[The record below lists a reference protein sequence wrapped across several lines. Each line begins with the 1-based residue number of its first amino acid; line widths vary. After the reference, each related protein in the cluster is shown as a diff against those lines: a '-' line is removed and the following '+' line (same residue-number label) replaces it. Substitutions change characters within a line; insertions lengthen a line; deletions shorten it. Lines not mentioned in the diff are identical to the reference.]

1 MANRWKIDPRVLILL
16 TLALGLVMLVACGT
30 SATEAPEPAATT
42 PAAAPEAT
50 ATPAPQPT
58 AAPSGAQQAQ
68 PTQPSQPSATAT
80 AVPAT
85 QPTPTAVSAVS
96 GSAQPTGT
104 LNVGYKELGL
114 FGTNPKLT
122 PGQVML
128 FVGSTVGE
136 QLLYRDVDGNY
147 LPKLVKEW
155 SVSDDSL
162 EWTIRLQEGVQFH
175 HGYGEMTA
183 NDVIWTM
190 QEYGAEGS
198 ISPRASHLNR
208 LWSNPEGWV
217 QAVDDYTIELHTGEL
232 HFDML
237 LWMSVPYAGNIV
249 SKKQVDEL
257 GEEAASAEGAGT
269 GPWEMAEVQ
278 SGRFWRM
285 NAVEDHWR
293 KAPNFAE
300 LIFHEI
306 PEESTRLANFQ
317 TGNLDTFNIVGL
329 DSLPAVQRVPDVKFM
344 RVEGGATEH
353 LGIFGAFYV
362 GLGTEDQRP
371 GYDPDLPW
379 VSSNPDPASEEWAKA
394 TKVRQAMAIS
404 IDRQGIVDQLLHGE
418 GKPLVLWGWE
428 NNIHRLPE
436 EYRQWDYDPERAK
449 ELLAEAG
456 YPGGGFEITLTP
468 SIRGVPAEVEA
479 CEAVATMWEDIGIS
493 VKVQKIPYATLSPQI
508 RTRDY
513 QGANCH
519 GTGGRSDPLS
529 LLLVLTTLHASFTVG
544 FEHPY
549 MEERIAKA
557 LNIVD
562 DEARYEVMVDVAKF
576 TYDNVVEMGLYSVNQ
591 IWPLGSRIDSWQ
603 EHFEYGDKRVLSG
616 LEYAPHRQ

>member
-1 MANRWKIDPRVLILL
+1 MAYPRLFSHTTILAFL
-16 TLALGLVMLVACGT
+16 LVGLLVVAVSCGGAAEEEAESPT
-30 SATEAPEPAATT
+30 AAATQPPAATAAPAATT
-42 PAAAPEAT
+42 APTAPAA
-50 ATPAPQPT
+50 TPVA
-58 AAPSGAQQAQ
+58 QAQ
-68 PTQPSQPSATAT
+68 PTDT
-80 AVPAT
+80 PAAAMMGDE
-85 QPTPTAVSAVS
+85 PE
-96 GSAQPTGT
+96 GI

-114 FGTNPKLT
+114 FGTSPKLT

-136 QLLYRDVDGNY
+136 QLLYRDVEGNY

-162 EWTIRLQEGVQFH
+162 VWTMKLQEGVQFH

-183 NDVIWTM
+183 DDIIWTM
-190 QEYGAEGS
+190 QDYGAEGS
-198 ISPRASHLNR
+198 ISPRASHLRR
-208 LWSNPEGWV
+208 LWSNEEGWV
-217 QAVDDYTIELHTGEL
+217 QAVDDYTIELHTGDL

-257 GEEAASAEGAGT
+257 GDEAASANGAGT
-269 GPWEMAEVQ
+269 GPWEMAEVRPQ
-278 SGRFWRM
+278 EFWKMR
-285 NAVEDHWR
+285 AVQDHWR
-293 KAPNFAE
+293 KTPNFAE
-300 LIFHEI
+300 LILHEI

-317 TGNLDTFNIVGL
+317 TGNLDVFNVVGL
-329 DSLPAVQRVPDVKFM
+329 DSLPSVQAMPDVKFM

-371 GYDPDLPW
+371 GYDPALPW
-379 VSSNPDPASEEWAKA
+379 VSSDPDPASEEWAKA

-404 IDRQGIVDQLLHGE
+404 IDRQLIVDELLHGE

-428 NNIHRLPE
+428 SQIDRLPP
-436 EYRQWDYDPERAK
+436 EYRQWEYDPDKAAR
-449 ELLAEAG
+449 LLEEAG

-479 CEAVATMWEDIGIS
+479 CEAVATMWEAIGIS
-493 VKVQKIPYATLSPQI
+493 VKVQKIPYASLSPQI

-557 LNIVD
+557 LHVVD
-562 DEARYEVMVDVAKF
+562 TDERYEIMVDVAKF

-591 IWPLGSRIDSWQ
+591 IWPLGPRLDTWQ
-603 EHFEYGDKRVLSG
+603 EHFEYGDKRVLTG

>member
-1 MANRWKIDPRVLILL
+1 MSQLRIRPGAVFLIALIASLFIMA
-16 TLALGLVMLVACGT
+16 ACGASET
-30 SATEAPEPAATT
+30 DTEEASQDTLVPAAT
-42 PAAAPEAT
+42 AV
-50 ATPAPQPT
+50 PQPT
-58 AAPSGAQQAQ
+58 AALAATTAPSAGQAAQPAPTATQAPRAQ
-68 PTQPSQPSATAT
+68 PTATTAAPSEAAPE
-80 AVPAT
+80 
-85 QPTPTAVSAVS
+85 
-96 GSAQPTGT
+96 GT

-114 FGTNPKLT
+114 FGTNPKTT

-128 FVGSTVGE
+128 FIGSSVGE
-136 QLLYRDVDGNY
+136 SLLATTEDGNF
-147 LPKLVKEW
+147 LPKLVTGW

-162 EWTIRLQEGVQFH
+162 VWTFKLREGVQLH
-175 HGYGEMTA
+175 KGYGEMTSD
-183 NDVIWTM
+183 DVIWSV
-190 QEYGAEGS
+190 QEFGAEGS
-198 ISPRASHLNR
+198 ISPRASHLKR
-208 LWSNPEGWV
+208 LWDNPSGY
-217 QAVDDYTIELHTGEL
+217 AKAIDDYTIEVDSGEVQY
-232 HFDML
+232 DML
-237 LWMSVPYAGNIV
+237 AMMGIPFAGTIV

-257 GEEAASAEGAGT
+257 GEEAASADGAMT
-269 GPWEMAEVQ
+269 GPWEIGEVE
-278 SGRFWRM
+278 SGRFWKM
-285 NAVEDHWR
+285 NAVQDHWR
-293 KAPNFAE
+293 KTPNFAE
-300 LIFHEI
+300 MIFHEI

-317 TGNLDTFNIVGL
+317 VGVLDVFNIVGL

-344 RVEGGATEH
+344 RVESGATEH

-379 VSSNPDPASEEWAKA
+379 VSGSPDPASEEWANA

-404 IDRQGIVDQLLHGE
+404 IDRQGIVDTLLHGE

-436 EYRQWDYDPERAK
+436 EYRQWEYDPEKAK
-449 ELLAEAG
+449 QLLAEAG

-479 CEAVATMWEDIGIS
+479 CEAVATMWEDIGIK
-493 VKVQKIPYATLSPQI
+493 VKVQKIPYASLSPQI

-519 GTGGRSDPLS
+519 GTGGRTDPLS

-549 MEERIAKA
+549 MEERISEA
-557 LNIVD
+557 LHIVD
-562 DEARYEVMVDVAKF
+562 DDERYAVMVDVARF

-591 IWPLGSRIDSWQ
+591 IWPLGPRVDPWD
-603 EHFEYGDKRVLSG
+603 EHFEYGDKRVLTG
-616 LEYAPHRQ
+616 TEYAPHRQ

>member
-1 MANRWKIDPRVLILL
+1 MTLRWKIGPKSLVMLM
-16 TLALGLVMLVACGT
+16 LALGLALLAACGT
-30 SATEAPEPAATT
+30 SATEEAPEPAATT
-42 PAAAPEAT
+42 PAAT
-50 ATPAPQPT
+50 ATPLPQQPT
-58 AAPSGAQQAQ
+58 APPSGEQQAQ

-80 AVPAT
+80 AVP
-85 QPTPTAVSAVS
+85 Q
-96 GSAQPTGT
+96 AQPTATPAAPAGAAPEGA

-128 FVGSTVGE
+128 FIGSSVGE
-136 QLLYRDVDGNY
+136 SLLSTTEDGNF
-147 LPKLVKEW
+147 LPKLVREW
-155 SVSDDSL
+155 SVSEDSL
-162 EWTIRLQEGVQFH
+162 VWTFKLQEGVQFH
-175 HGYGEMTA
+175 KGYGEMTA
-183 NDVIWTM
+183 ADVIWSM
-190 QEYGAEGS
+190 QEFGAEGS
-198 ISPRASHLNR
+198 ISPRASHLKR
-208 LWSNPEGWV
+208 LWDNPEGG
-217 QAVDDYTIELHTGEL
+217 ATAIDDYTIEVNSGEVQY
-232 HFDML
+232 DML
-237 LWMSVPYAGNIV
+237 PLMGLPFAGTIV
-249 SKKQVDEL
+249 SKKQVEEL
-257 GEEAASAEGAGT
+257 GEEAASADGALT
-269 GPWEMAEVQ
+269 GPWEIAEVQ

-293 KAPNFAE
+293 KTPNFAE
-300 LIFHEI
+300 LVFHEI

-317 TGNLDTFNIVGL
+317 VGVLDTFNIVGL

-362 GLGTEDQRP
+362 GIGTEDQRP

-379 VSSNPDPASEEWAKA
+379 VSSNPDPSSEEWAKA

-436 EYRQWDYDPERAK
+436 EYRQWEYNPEKARQ
-449 ELLAEAG
+449 LLAEAG

-479 CEAVATMWEDIGIS
+479 CEAVATMWEDIGIK

-519 GTGGRSDPLS
+519 GTGGRTDPLS

-557 LNIVD
+557 LHIVD
-562 DEARYEVMVDVAKF
+562 DEERYKVMVDVAQF

-591 IWPLGSRIDSWQ
+591 IWPLGPRVDPWQ
-603 EHFEYGDKRVLSG
+603 EHFEYGDKRVLTG

>member
-1 MANRWKIDPRVLILL
+1 MAYQRLLNPKTIMVFVLAGLFAIAVSCGGAAEP
-16 TLALGLVMLVACGT
+16 TAESGALAPTAA
-30 SATEAPEPAATT
+30 ATVPPATTAPASPAAT
-42 PAAAPEAT
+42 PVA
-50 ATPAPQPT
+50 
-58 AAPSGAQQAQ
+58 QAQ
-68 PTQPSQPSATAT
+68 PTNT
-80 AVPAT
+80 PA
-85 QPTPTAVSAVS
+85 AS
-96 GSAQPTGT
+96 GMMAGEPEGT

-114 FGTNPKLT
+114 FGTSPKLT

-136 QLLYRDVDGNY
+136 QLLYRDADGNY

-155 SVSDDSL
+155 SVSDDNL
-162 EWTIRLQEGVQFH
+162 VWTMKLQEGVQFH

-183 NDVIWTM
+183 DDVIWTM
-190 QEYGAEGS
+190 QDYGAEGS
-198 ISPRASHLNR
+198 ISPRASHLRR
-208 LWSNPEGWV
+208 LWNNPEGWV
-217 QAVDDYTIELHTGEL
+217 QAVDDYTIELHTGET

-257 GEEAASAEGAGT
+257 GEEAASSQGAGT
-269 GPWEMAEVQ
+269 GPWEIVEVRPQ
-278 SGRFWRM
+278 EFWKMR
-285 NAVEDHWR
+285 AVEEHWR
-293 KAPNFAE
+293 KTPNFAE
-300 LIFHEI
+300 LILHEI
-306 PEESTRLANFQ
+306 TEESTRLANFQ
-317 TGNLDTFNIVGL
+317 TGNLDVFNVVGL
-329 DSLPAVQRVPDVKFM
+329 DSLPTVQAMPDVKFM
-344 RVEGGATEH
+344 RVEDGATEH

-362 GLGTEDQRP
+362 GIDTEDQRP
-371 GYDPDLPW
+371 GYDPSLPW
-379 VSSNPDPASEEWAKA
+379 VSGNPDPTSEEWANA

-404 IDRQGIVDQLLHGE
+404 IDRQLIVDELLHGE
-418 GKPLVLWGWE
+418 GKPLALWGWE
-428 NNIHRLPE
+428 SQLDRLPP
-436 EYRQWDYDPERAK
+436 EYRQWEYDPEKAAS
-449 ELLAEAG
+449 LLEEAG

-479 CEAVATMWEDIGIS
+479 CEAVATMWEAIGIE
-493 VKVQKIPYATLSPQI
+493 VKVQKIPYASLAPKI

-529 LLLVLTTLHASFTVG
+529 LLLALTTLHASFSVG

-557 LNIVD
+557 LHIVD
-562 DEARYEVMVDVAKF
+562 TDERYEIMVDVAKF

-591 IWPLGSRIDSWQ
+591 IWPLGPRIDPWQ

-616 LEYAPHRQ
+616 LEFAPHRQ

>member
-1 MANRWKIDPRVLILL
+1 MAYPRLFSPTTILAFL
-16 TLALGLVMLVACGT
+16 LVGLLVVAVSCGGAAEEEAESPT
-30 SATEAPEPAATT
+30 AAATQPPAATAAPAATT
-42 PAAAPEAT
+42 APTAPAA
-50 ATPAPQPT
+50 TPVA
-58 AAPSGAQQAQ
+58 QAQ
-68 PTQPSQPSATAT
+68 PTDTPALAMTGDQPE
-80 AVPAT
+80 
-85 QPTPTAVSAVS
+85 
-96 GSAQPTGT
+96 GT

-114 FGTNPKLT
+114 FGTSPKLT

-136 QLLYRDVDGNY
+136 QLLYRDVEGNY

-162 EWTIRLQEGVQFH
+162 VWTMKLQEGVQFH

-183 NDVIWTM
+183 DDIIWTM
-190 QEYGAEGS
+190 QDYGAEGS
-198 ISPRASHLNR
+198 ISPRASHLRR
-208 LWSNPEGWV
+208 LWSNEEGWV
-217 QAVDDYTIELHTGEL
+217 QAVDDYTIELHTGDL

-257 GEEAASAEGAGT
+257 GDEAASANGAGT
-269 GPWEMAEVQ
+269 GPWEMAEVRPQ
-278 SGRFWRM
+278 EFWKMR
-285 NAVEDHWR
+285 AVQDHWR
-293 KAPNFAE
+293 KTPNFAE
-300 LIFHEI
+300 LILHEI

-317 TGNLDTFNIVGL
+317 TGNLDVFNVVGL
-329 DSLPAVQRVPDVKFM
+329 DSLPSVQAMPDVKFM

-371 GYDPDLPW
+371 GYDPALPW
-379 VSSNPDPASEEWAKA
+379 VSSDPDPASEEWAKA

-404 IDRQGIVDQLLHGE
+404 IDRQLIVDELLHGE

-428 NNIHRLPE
+428 SQIDRLPP
-436 EYRQWDYDPERAK
+436 EYRQWEYDPDKAAR
-449 ELLAEAG
+449 LLEEAG

-479 CEAVATMWEDIGIS
+479 CEAVATMWEAIGIS
-493 VKVQKIPYATLSPQI
+493 VKVQKIPYASLSPQI

-557 LNIVD
+557 LHVVD
-562 DEARYEVMVDVAKF
+562 TEERYKIMVDVAKF

-591 IWPLGSRIDSWQ
+591 IWPLGPRLDTWQ
-603 EHFEYGDKRVLSG
+603 EHFEYGDKRVLTG

>member
-1 MANRWKIDPRVLILL
+1 MTCLGITRPGTALL
-16 TLALGLVMLVACGT
+16 LALIVSLALLVACG
-30 SATEAPEPAATT
+30 SS
-42 PAAAPEAT
+42 AT
-50 ATPAPQPT
+50 ATPEPEAAATTAPGAPSPTATSAPQQQRPT
-58 AAPSGAQQAQ
+58 ATQSAPAAQPAATATPLPQAQ
-68 PTQPSQPSATAT
+68 PTATPSA
-80 AVPAT
+80 PA
-85 QPTPTAVSAVS
+85 SAMAKPS
-96 GSAQPTGT
+96 GT

-128 FVGSTVGE
+128 FIGSSVAE
-136 QLLYRDVDGNY
+136 SLLSTTEDGNF

-155 SVSDDSL
+155 SVSEDSL
-162 EWTIRLQEGVQFH
+162 IWTFKLEEGVQFH
-175 HGYGEMTA
+175 KGYGEMTA
-183 NDVIWTM
+183 ADVIWSM

-198 ISPRASHLNR
+198 ISPRASHLKR
-208 LWSNPEGWV
+208 LWDNPSGG
-217 QAVDDYTIELHTGEL
+217 ATAIDDYTIEVNSGEVQY
-232 HFDML
+232 DML
-237 LWMSVPYAGNIV
+237 PLMGLPFAGTIV

-257 GEEAASAEGAGT
+257 GEEQASVDGAAT
-269 GPWEMAEVQ
+269 GPWEIADVQ
-278 SGRFWRM
+278 SGRFWQM

-293 KAPNFAE
+293 KTPYFSE

-317 TGNLDTFNIVGL
+317 VGKLDTFNIVGL

-379 VSSNPDPASEEWAKA
+379 VSGNPDPSSEEWAKA

-428 NNIHRLPE
+428 NNLHRLPE
-436 EYRQWDYDPERAK
+436 DIRQWEYNPEKARQ
-449 ELLAEAG
+449 LLDEAG

-479 CEAVATMWEDIGIS
+479 CEAVATMWEEIGIK
-493 VKVQKIPYATLSPQI
+493 VKVQKIPYASLSPQI

-519 GTGGRSDPLS
+519 GTGGRTDPLS

-549 MEERIAKA
+549 MEERIEKA
-557 LNIVD
+557 LHIVD
-562 DEARYEVMVDVAKF
+562 DEERYKVMADVARF
-576 TYDNVVEMGLYSVNQ
+576 TYENVVEMGLYSVNQ
-591 IWPLGSRIDSWQ
+591 IWPLGSRVDSWQ
-603 EHFEYGDKRVLSG
+603 DHFEYGDKRVLTG

>member
-1 MANRWKIDPRVLILL
+1 MTLRWKIGPKSLVMLM
-16 TLALGLVMLVACGT
+16 LALGLALLAACGT
-30 SATEAPEPAATT
+30 SATEEAPEPAATT
-42 PAAAPEAT
+42 PAAT
-50 ATPAPQPT
+50 ATPLPQQPT
-58 AAPSGAQQAQ
+58 APPSGAQQAQ

-80 AVPAT
+80 AVP
-85 QPTPTAVSAVS
+85 Q
-96 GSAQPTGT
+96 AQPTATPAVPAGAAPEGA

-128 FVGSTVGE
+128 FIGSSVGE
-136 QLLYRDVDGNY
+136 SLLSTTEDGNF
-147 LPKLVKEW
+147 LPKLVREW
-155 SVSDDSL
+155 SVSEDSL
-162 EWTIRLQEGVQFH
+162 VWTFKLQEGVQFH
-175 HGYGEMTA
+175 KGYGEMTA
-183 NDVIWTM
+183 ADVIWSM
-190 QEYGAEGS
+190 QEFGAEGS
-198 ISPRASHLNR
+198 ISPRASHLKR
-208 LWSNPEGWV
+208 LWDNPEGG
-217 QAVDDYTIELHTGEL
+217 ATAIDDYTIEVNSGEVQY
-232 HFDML
+232 DML
-237 LWMSVPYAGNIV
+237 PLMGLPFAGTIV

-257 GEEAASAEGAGT
+257 GEEAASADGALT
-269 GPWEMAEVQ
+269 GPWEIAEVQ

-293 KAPNFAE
+293 KTPNFAE
-300 LIFHEI
+300 LVFHEI

-317 TGNLDTFNIVGL
+317 VGVLDTFNIVGL

-362 GLGTEDQRP
+362 GIGTEDQRP

-379 VSSNPDPASEEWAKA
+379 VSSNPDPSSEEWAKA

-436 EYRQWDYDPERAK
+436 EYRQWEYNPEKARQ
-449 ELLAEAG
+449 LLAEAG

-479 CEAVATMWEDIGIS
+479 CEAVATMWEDIGIK

-519 GTGGRSDPLS
+519 GTGGRTDPLS

-557 LNIVD
+557 LHIVD
-562 DEARYEVMVDVAKF
+562 DEERYKVMVDVAQF

-591 IWPLGSRIDSWQ
+591 IWPLGPRVDPWQ
-603 EHFEYGDKRVLSG
+603 EHFEYGDKRVLTG
-616 LEYAPHRQ
+616 LEHAPHRQ

>member
-1 MANRWKIDPRVLILL
+1 MAYPRLFSPTTILAFL
-16 TLALGLVMLVACGT
+16 LVGLLVVAVSCGGAAEEEAESPT
-30 SATEAPEPAATT
+30 AAATQPPAATAAPAATT
-42 PAAAPEAT
+42 APTAPAA
-50 ATPAPQPT
+50 TPVA
-58 AAPSGAQQAQ
+58 QAQ
-68 PTQPSQPSATAT
+68 PTDTPAPAMTGDQPE
-80 AVPAT
+80 
-85 QPTPTAVSAVS
+85 
-96 GSAQPTGT
+96 GT
-104 LNVGYKELGL
+104 LSVGYKELGL
-114 FGTNPKLT
+114 FGTSPKLT

-136 QLLYRDVDGNY
+136 QLLYRDVEGNY

-162 EWTIRLQEGVQFH
+162 VWTMKLQEGVQFH

-183 NDVIWTM
+183 DDIIWTM
-190 QEYGAEGS
+190 QDYGAEGS
-198 ISPRASHLNR
+198 ISPRASHLRR
-208 LWSNPEGWV
+208 LWSNEEGWV
-217 QAVDDYTIELHTGEL
+217 QAVDDYTIELHTGDL

-257 GEEAASAEGAGT
+257 GDEGASANGAGT
-269 GPWEMAEVQ
+269 GPWEMAEVRPQ
-278 SGRFWRM
+278 EFWKMR
-285 NAVEDHWR
+285 AVQDHWR
-293 KAPNFAE
+293 KTPNFAE
-300 LIFHEI
+300 LILHEI

-317 TGNLDTFNIVGL
+317 TGNLDVFNVVGL
-329 DSLPAVQRVPDVKFM
+329 DSLPSVQAMPDVKFM

-371 GYDPDLPW
+371 GYDPALPW
-379 VSSNPDPASEEWAKA
+379 VSSDPDPASEEWAKA

-404 IDRQGIVDQLLHGE
+404 IDRQLIVDELLHGE

-428 NNIHRLPE
+428 SQIDRLPP
-436 EYRQWDYDPERAK
+436 EYRQWEYDPDKAAR
-449 ELLAEAG
+449 LLEEAG

-479 CEAVATMWEDIGIS
+479 CEAVATMWEAIGIS
-493 VKVQKIPYATLSPQI
+493 VKVQKIPYASLSPQI

-557 LNIVD
+557 LHVVD
-562 DEARYEVMVDVAKF
+562 TEERYKIMVDVAKF

-591 IWPLGSRIDSWQ
+591 IWPLGPRLDTWQ
-603 EHFEYGDKRVLSG
+603 EHFEYGDKRVLTG

>member
-1 MANRWKIDPRVLILL
+1 MVGLWNAKPGSALVLLIAFSL
-16 TLALGLVMLVACGT
+16 TLVVACGT
-30 SATEAPEPAATT
+30 SATAT
-42 PAAAPEAT
+42 PEAT
-50 ATPAPQPT
+50 ELASAATAAPTSPPAPAGQPT
-58 AAPSGAQQAQ
+58 ATQAAPAA
-68 PTQPSQPSATAT
+68 QPSATAT
-80 AVPAT
+80 AVP
-85 QPTPTAVSAVS
+85 Q
-96 GSAQPTGT
+96 AQPTATPIAPAGAAPEGT

-128 FVGSTVGE
+128 FIGSSVGE
-136 QLLYRDVDGNY
+136 SLLSTTEDGNF
-147 LPKLVKEW
+147 LPKLVTEW
-155 SVSDDSL
+155 SVSPDGL
-162 EWTIRLQEGVQFH
+162 VWTFKLQEGVQIH
-175 HGYGEMTA
+175 KNYGEMTA
-183 NDVIWTM
+183 DDVIWSM
-190 QEYGAEGS
+190 QEYGGEGS
-198 ISPRASHLNR
+198 ISPRASHLKR
-208 LWSNPEGWV
+208 LWDNPKGG
-217 QAVDDYTIELHTGEL
+217 ATAIDDYTIEVNSGEVQY
-232 HFDML
+232 DML
-237 LWMSVPYAGNIV
+237 PMMGLPFAGVIV

-257 GEEAASAEGAGT
+257 GEEQASADGAAT
-269 GPWEMAEVQ
+269 GPWEIAEVQ
-278 SGRFWRM
+278 SGVSWRM
-285 NAVEDHWR
+285 NAVENHWR
-293 KAPNFAE
+293 KTPNFAE

-371 GYDPDLPW
+371 GYDPELPW
-379 VSSNPDPASEEWAKA
+379 VSSNPDPNSEEWAKA

-404 IDRQGIVDQLLHGE
+404 IDRQEIVDELLHGE

-428 NNIHRLPE
+428 NNLHRLPE
-436 EYRQWDYDPERAK
+436 DIRQWEYNPEKARQ
-449 ELLAEAG
+449 LLAEAG

-479 CEAVATMWEDIGIS
+479 CEAIATMWEEIGIE

-519 GTGGRSDPLS
+519 GTGGRTDPLS

-549 MEERIAKA
+549 MEERITKA
-557 LNIVD
+557 LHIVD
-562 DEARYEVMVDVAKF
+562 DEERYNVMVDVARF
-576 TYDNVVEMGLYSVNQ
+576 TYENVVEMGLYSVNQ
-591 IWPLGSRIDSWQ
+591 IWPLGPRVDSWQ
-603 EHFEYGDKRVLSG
+603 EHFEYGDKRVLTG

>member
-1 MANRWKIDPRVLILL
+1 MAYPRLFSPTTILAFL
-16 TLALGLVMLVACGT
+16 LVGLLVVAVSCGGAAEPEEE
-30 SATEAPEPAATT
+30 SAPAAAPTQQPAATAAPAATT
-42 PAAAPEAT
+42 APARAEATPVPQAEPTDTPAAAMMGDEPE
-50 ATPAPQPT
+50 
-58 AAPSGAQQAQ
+58 
-68 PTQPSQPSATAT
+68 
-80 AVPAT
+80 
-85 QPTPTAVSAVS
+85 
-96 GSAQPTGT
+96 GT

-114 FGTNPKLT
+114 FGTSPKLT

-136 QLLYRDVDGNY
+136 QLLYRDVEGNY

-162 EWTIRLQEGVQFH
+162 VWTMKLQEGVQFH

-183 NDVIWTM
+183 DDIIWTM
-190 QEYGAEGS
+190 QDYGAEGS
-198 ISPRASHLNR
+198 ISPRASHLRR
-208 LWSNPEGWV
+208 LWSNEEGWV
-217 QAVDDYTIELHTGEL
+217 QAVDDYTIELHTGDL

-257 GEEAASAEGAGT
+257 GDEAASANGAGT
-269 GPWEMAEVQ
+269 GPWEMAEVRPQ
-278 SGRFWRM
+278 EFWKMR
-285 NAVEDHWR
+285 AVQDHWR
-293 KAPNFAE
+293 KTPNFAE
-300 LIFHEI
+300 LILHEI

-317 TGNLDTFNIVGL
+317 TGNLDVFNVVGL
-329 DSLPAVQRVPDVKFM
+329 DSLPSVQAMPDVKFM

-371 GYDPDLPW
+371 GYDPALPW
-379 VSSNPDPASEEWAKA
+379 VSSDPDPASEEWAKA

-404 IDRQGIVDQLLHGE
+404 IDRQLIVDELLHGE

-428 NNIHRLPE
+428 SQIDRLPP
-436 EYRQWDYDPERAK
+436 EYRQWEYDPDKAAR
-449 ELLAEAG
+449 LLEEAG

-479 CEAVATMWEDIGIS
+479 CEAVATMWEAIGIS
-493 VKVQKIPYATLSPQI
+493 VKVQKIPYASLSPQI

-557 LNIVD
+557 LHVVD
-562 DEARYEVMVDVAKF
+562 TEERYKIMVDVAKF

-591 IWPLGSRIDSWQ
+591 IWPLGPRLDTWQ
-603 EHFEYGDKRVLSG
+603 EHFEYGDKRVLTG

>member
-1 MANRWKIDPRVLILL
+1 MAYRRLLNPGIILAFVLAGLL
-16 TLALGLVMLVACGT
+16 VVAVSCGG
-30 SATEAPEPAATT
+30 AAEPEEEPAATAAPAQ
-42 PAAAPEAT
+42 PAA
-50 ATPAPQPT
+50 T
-58 AAPSGAQQAQ
+58 AAPTATTAPAQPAATPVAQAQ
-68 PTQPSQPSATAT
+68 PTDTPAPAMMGDQPE
-80 AVPAT
+80 
-85 QPTPTAVSAVS
+85 
-96 GSAQPTGT
+96 GT

-128 FVGSTVGE
+128 FIGSTVGE

-147 LPKLVKEW
+147 LPKLVEEW
-155 SVSDDSL
+155 SLSDDNL
-162 EWTIRLQEGVQFH
+162 VWTLKLQEGVQFH

-183 NDVIWTM
+183 DDVIWTM
-190 QEYGAEGS
+190 QEHGAEGS
-198 ISPRASHLNR
+198 ISPRASHLRR
-208 LWSNPEGWV
+208 LWSNEEGWV
-217 QAVDDYTIELHTGEL
+217 QAVGDYTIELHTGEL

-257 GEEAASAEGAGT
+257 GEEAASAEGAAT
-269 GPWEMAEVQ
+269 GPWELVEARPQE
-278 SGRFWRM
+278 FWKMR
-285 NAVEDHWR
+285 AVENHWR
-293 KAPNFAE
+293 KTPNFAE
-300 LIFHEI
+300 LVLHEI
-306 PEESTRLANFQ
+306 QEESTRRANFQ
-317 TGNLDTFNIVGL
+317 TGNLDVFNVVGL
-329 DSLPAVQRVPDVKFM
+329 DSLPAVQGMPDVKFM

-371 GYDPDLPW
+371 GYDPSLPW
-379 VSSNPDPASEEWAKA
+379 VSSDPDPTSEEWAKA

-404 IDRQGIVDQLLHGE
+404 IDRQLIVDELLHGE

-428 NNIHRLPE
+428 SQIHRLPP
-436 EYRQWDYDPERAK
+436 EYQQWEYDPDKAAR
-449 ELLAEAG
+449 LLEEAG

-479 CEAVATMWEDIGIS
+479 CEAVATMWEAIGIK
-493 VKVQKIPYATLSPQI
+493 VKVQKIPYASLSPQI

-557 LNIVD
+557 LHIVD
-562 DEARYEVMVDVAKF
+562 TEERYDVMVDVAKF

-591 IWPLGSRIDSWQ
+591 IWPLGPRLDTWQ
-603 EHFEYGDKRVLSG
+603 EHFEYGDKRGLTG

>member
-1 MANRWKIDPRVLILL
+1 MAYRRLLNPGIILAFVLAGLL
-16 TLALGLVMLVACGT
+16 VVAVSCGG
-30 SATEAPEPAATT
+30 AAEPEEEPAATAAPAQ
-42 PAAAPEAT
+42 PAATAAPAAT
-50 ATPAPQPT
+50 TAPAQPAATPVAQVQPTDTPAPAMMGDQPE
-58 AAPSGAQQAQ
+58 
-68 PTQPSQPSATAT
+68 
-80 AVPAT
+80 
-85 QPTPTAVSAVS
+85 
-96 GSAQPTGT
+96 GT

-114 FGTNPKLT
+114 FGTSPKLT

-136 QLLYRDVDGNY
+136 QLLYRDVEGNY

-162 EWTIRLQEGVQFH
+162 VWTMKLQEGVQFH

-183 NDVIWTM
+183 DDIIWTM
-190 QEYGAEGS
+190 QDYGAEGS
-198 ISPRASHLNR
+198 ISPRASHLRR
-208 LWSNPEGWV
+208 LWSNEEGWV
-217 QAVDDYTIELHTGEL
+217 QAVDDYTIELHTGDL

-257 GEEAASAEGAGT
+257 GDEAASANGAGT
-269 GPWEMAEVQ
+269 GPWEMAEVRPQ
-278 SGRFWRM
+278 EFWKMR
-285 NAVEDHWR
+285 AVQDHWR
-293 KAPNFAE
+293 KTPNFAE
-300 LIFHEI
+300 LILHEI

-317 TGNLDTFNIVGL
+317 TGNLDVFNVVGL
-329 DSLPAVQRVPDVKFM
+329 DSLPSVQAMPDVKFM

-371 GYDPDLPW
+371 GYDPALPW
-379 VSSNPDPASEEWAKA
+379 VSSDPDPASEEWAKA

-404 IDRQGIVDQLLHGE
+404 IDRQLIVDELLHGE

-428 NNIHRLPE
+428 SQIDRLPP
-436 EYRQWDYDPERAK
+436 EYRQWEYDPDKAAR
-449 ELLAEAG
+449 LLEEAG

-479 CEAVATMWEDIGIS
+479 CEAVATMWEAIGIS
-493 VKVQKIPYATLSPQI
+493 VKVQKIPYASLSPQI

-557 LNIVD
+557 LHVVD
-562 DEARYEVMVDVAKF
+562 TEERYKIMVDVAKF

-591 IWPLGSRIDSWQ
+591 IWPLGPRLDTWQ
-603 EHFEYGDKRVLSG
+603 EHFEYGDKRVLTG

>member
-1 MANRWKIDPRVLILL
+1 MAYPRLFSPTTILAFL
-16 TLALGLVMLVACGT
+16 LVGLLVVAVSCGGAAEEEAEPPT
-30 SATEAPEPAATT
+30 AAATQPPAATAAPAATT
-42 PAAAPEAT
+42 APTAPAA
-50 ATPAPQPT
+50 TPVA
-58 AAPSGAQQAQ
+58 QAQ
-68 PTQPSQPSATAT
+68 PTDTPAPAMTGDQPE
-80 AVPAT
+80 
-85 QPTPTAVSAVS
+85 
-96 GSAQPTGT
+96 GT

-114 FGTNPKLT
+114 FGTSPKLT

-136 QLLYRDVDGNY
+136 QLLYRDVEGNY

-162 EWTIRLQEGVQFH
+162 VWTMKLQEGVQFH

-183 NDVIWTM
+183 DDIIWTM
-190 QEYGAEGS
+190 QDYGAEGS
-198 ISPRASHLNR
+198 ISPRASHLRR
-208 LWSNPEGWV
+208 LWSNEEGWV
-217 QAVDDYTIELHTGEL
+217 QAVDDYTIELHTGDL

-257 GEEAASAEGAGT
+257 GDEAASANGAGT
-269 GPWEMAEVQ
+269 GPWEMAEVRPQ
-278 SGRFWRM
+278 EFWKMR
-285 NAVEDHWR
+285 AVQDHWR
-293 KAPNFAE
+293 KTPNFEE
-300 LIFHEI
+300 LILHEI

-317 TGNLDTFNIVGL
+317 TGNLDVFNVVGL
-329 DSLPAVQRVPDVKFM
+329 DSLPSVQAMPDVKFM

-371 GYDPDLPW
+371 GYDPALPW
-379 VSSNPDPASEEWAKA
+379 VSSDPDPASEEWAKA

-404 IDRQGIVDQLLHGE
+404 IDRQLIVDELLHGE

-428 NNIHRLPE
+428 SQIDRLPP
-436 EYRQWDYDPERAK
+436 EYRQWEYDPDKAAR
-449 ELLAEAG
+449 LLEEAG

-479 CEAVATMWEDIGIS
+479 CEAVATMWEAIGIS
-493 VKVQKIPYATLSPQI
+493 VKVQKIPYASLSPQI

-557 LNIVD
+557 LHVVD
-562 DEARYEVMVDVAKF
+562 TEERYKIMVDVAKF

-591 IWPLGSRIDSWQ
+591 IWPLGPRLDTWQ
-603 EHFEYGDKRVLSG
+603 EHFEYGDKRVLTG

>member
-1 MANRWKIDPRVLILL
+1 MLGLPGVKAHTALL
-16 TLALGLVMLVACGT
+16 LLLALGLTLLAACGT
-30 SATEAPEPAATT
+30 SATATPEAAATAEPT
-42 PAAAPEAT
+42 APPAT
-50 ATPAPQPT
+50 ATQSPQPT
-58 AAPSGAQQAQ
+58 SPPSGAQ
-68 PTQPSQPSATAT
+68 PTQPSQPAQPVATST
-80 AVPAT
+80 PAPRA
-85 QPTPTAVSAVS
+85 QPTNTPAAPP
-96 GSAQPTGT
+96 AAAEPTGT

-128 FVGSTVGE
+128 FIGSSVGE
-136 QLLYRDVDGNY
+136 SLLSTTEDGNF

-155 SVSDDSL
+155 SVSEDSL
-162 EWTIRLQEGVQFH
+162 VWTFKLQEGVQFH
-175 HGYGEMTA
+175 KGYGEMTA
-183 NDVIWTM
+183 DDVIWSM
-190 QEYGAEGS
+190 QEFGAEGS
-198 ISPRASHLNR
+198 ISPRASHLKR
-208 LWSNPEGWV
+208 LWDNPDGY
-217 QAVDDYTIELHTGEL
+217 AKAIDDYTIEVHSGEVQY
-232 HFDML
+232 DML
-237 LWMSVPYAGNIV
+237 PLMGLPFAGTIV

-257 GEEAASAEGAGT
+257 GEEAASVEGALT
-269 GPWEMAEVQ
+269 GPWEIGEVE
-278 SGRFWRM
+278 SGRFWQM

-293 KAPNFAE
+293 KTPNFAE
-300 LIFHEI
+300 MVFHEI

-317 TGNLDTFNIVGL
+317 VEVLDTFNIVGL
-329 DSLPAVQRVPDVKFM
+329 DSLPAVKRVPDVKVM
-344 RVEGGATEH
+344 RVESGATEH

-379 VSSNPDPASEEWAKA
+379 VSSNPDPSSEEWAKA

-428 NNIHRLPE
+428 NNLHRLPE
-436 EYRQWDYDPERAK
+436 DIRQWEYNPEKAR

-479 CEAVATMWEDIGIS
+479 CEAVATMWEEIGIK

-519 GTGGRSDPLS
+519 GTGGRTDPLS

-557 LNIVD
+557 LHIVD
-562 DEARYEVMVDVAKF
+562 DEERYKVMVDVARF
-576 TYDNVVEMGLYSVNQ
+576 TYENVVEMGLYSVNQ
-591 IWPLGSRIDSWQ
+591 IWPLGPRVDPWDD
-603 EHFEYGDKRVLSG
+603 HFEYGDKRVLTG
-616 LEYAPHRQ
+616 TEYAPHRQ

>member
-1 MANRWKIDPRVLILL
+1 MERLGITKPGTVLLL
-16 TLALGLVMLVACGT
+16 TVILSLALLVACGSSST
-30 SATEAPEPAATT
+30 ATPESETPATT
-42 PAAAPEAT
+42 APGAPSPTATVAPQQQQQQPTAAAAAQAAAT
-50 ATPAPQPT
+50 ATPVP
-58 AAPSGAQQAQ
+58 QAQ
-68 PTQPSQPSATAT
+68 PTATPSVPSSETAK
-80 AVPAT
+80 P
-85 QPTPTAVSAVS
+85 S
-96 GSAQPTGT
+96 GT

-128 FVGSTVGE
+128 FIGSSVGE
-136 QLLYRDVDGNY
+136 SLLSTTVDGNF

-155 SVSDDSL
+155 SVSEDSL
-162 EWTIRLQEGVQFH
+162 VWTFKLEEGVQFH
-175 HGYGEMTA
+175 KGYGEMTA
-183 NDVIWTM
+183 DDVIWSM

-198 ISPRASHLNR
+198 ISPRASHLKR
-208 LWSNPEGWV
+208 LWDNPSGY
-217 QAVDDYTIELHTGEL
+217 AKAIDDYTIEVNSGEVQY
-232 HFDML
+232 DML
-237 LWMSVPYAGNIV
+237 PLMGLPFAGTIV

-257 GEEAASAEGAGT
+257 GEEQASADGAAT
-269 GPWEMAEVQ
+269 GPWEIADVQ
-278 SGRFWRM
+278 SGRFWQM

-293 KAPNFAE
+293 KTPNFAE
-300 LIFHEI
+300 MIFHEI

-317 TGNLDTFNIVGL
+317 VGKLDTFNIVGL

-371 GYDPDLPW
+371 GYDPELPW
-379 VSSNPDPASEEWAKA
+379 VSSNPDPSSEEWAKA

-428 NNIHRLPE
+428 NNLHRLPE
-436 EYRQWDYDPERAK
+436 DIRQWEYNPEKAK
-449 ELLAEAG
+449 QLLAEAG
-456 YPGGGFEITLTP
+456 YPGGGFEITLIP

-479 CEAVATMWEDIGIS
+479 CEAVATMWEDIGIK
-493 VKVQKIPYATLSPQI
+493 VKVQKIPYATLSPRI

-519 GTGGRSDPLS
+519 GTGGRTDPLS

-544 FEHPY
+544 MEHPY

-557 LNIVD
+557 LHIVD
-562 DEARYEVMVDVAKF
+562 DEERYKVMVDVARF
-576 TYDNVVEMGLYSVNQ
+576 TYENVAEMGLYSVNQ
-591 IWPLGSRIDSWQ
+591 IWPLGPRVDSWQ
-603 EHFEYGDKRVLSG
+603 DYFEYGDKRVLTG
-616 LEYAPHRQ
+616 TEYAPHRQ

>member
-1 MANRWKIDPRVLILL
+1 MVSLWNAKPGSALVLLIAFSL
-16 TLALGLVMLVACGT
+16 TLVVACGT
-30 SATEAPEPAATT
+30 SATAT
-42 PAAAPEAT
+42 PEAT
-50 ATPAPQPT
+50 EPASAATAAPTSPPAPAGQPT
-58 AAPSGAQQAQ
+58 ATQAAPAA
-68 PTQPSQPSATAT
+68 QPSATAT
-80 AVPAT
+80 AVPL
-85 QPTPTAVSAVS
+85 
-96 GSAQPTGT
+96 AQPTATPIAPAGAAPEGT

-128 FVGSTVGE
+128 FIGSSVGE
-136 QLLYRDVDGNY
+136 SLLATTEDGNF
-147 LPKLVKEW
+147 LPKLVTEW
-155 SVSDDSL
+155 SVSPDGL
-162 EWTIRLQEGVQFH
+162 VWTFKLHEGVQLH
-175 HGYGEMTA
+175 KNYGEMTA
-183 NDVIWTM
+183 DDVIWSM
-190 QEYGAEGS
+190 QEYGAKGS
-198 ISPRASHLNR
+198 ISPRASHLKR
-208 LWSNPEGWV
+208 LWDNPKGG
-217 QAVDDYTIELHTGEL
+217 ATAIDDYTIEVNSGEVQY
-232 HFDML
+232 DML
-237 LWMSVPYAGNIV
+237 PMMGLPFAGPIV

-257 GEEAASAEGAGT
+257 GEEQASADGAAT
-269 GPWEMAEVQ
+269 GPWEIAEVQ
-278 SGRFWRM
+278 SGVSWRM

-293 KAPNFAE
+293 KTPNFAE

-371 GYDPDLPW
+371 GYDPELPW
-379 VSSNPDPASEEWAKA
+379 VSSNPDPNSEEWAKA

-404 IDRQGIVDQLLHGE
+404 IDRQEIVDELLHGE

-428 NNIHRLPE
+428 NNLHRLPE
-436 EYRQWDYDPERAK
+436 EIRQWEYNPEKARQ
-449 ELLAEAG
+449 LLAEAG

-479 CEAVATMWEDIGIS
+479 CEAIATMWEEIGIE

-519 GTGGRSDPLS
+519 GTGGRTDPLS

-557 LNIVD
+557 LHIVD
-562 DEARYEVMVDVAKF
+562 DEERYNVMVDVARF
-576 TYDNVVEMGLYSVNQ
+576 TYENVVEMGLYSVNQ
-591 IWPLGSRIDSWQ
+591 IWPLGPRVDSWQ
-603 EHFEYGDKRVLSG
+603 EHFEYGDKRVLTG
-616 LEYAPHRQ
+616 LEYAPYRQ

>member
-1 MANRWKIDPRVLILL
+1 MAYPRLFSHTTILAFL
-16 TLALGLVMLVACGT
+16 LVGLLVVAVSCGGAAEEEAESPT
-30 SATEAPEPAATT
+30 AAATQPPAATAAPAATT
-42 PAAAPEAT
+42 APTAPAA
-50 ATPAPQPT
+50 TPVA
-58 AAPSGAQQAQ
+58 QAQ
-68 PTQPSQPSATAT
+68 PTDT
-80 AVPAT
+80 PAAAMMGDE
-85 QPTPTAVSAVS
+85 PE
-96 GSAQPTGT
+96 GI

-114 FGTNPKLT
+114 FGTSPKLT

-136 QLLYRDVDGNY
+136 QLLYRDVEGNY

-162 EWTIRLQEGVQFH
+162 VWTMKLQEGVQFH

-183 NDVIWTM
+183 DDIIWTM
-190 QEYGAEGS
+190 QDYGAEGS
-198 ISPRASHLNR
+198 ISPRASHLRR
-208 LWSNPEGWV
+208 LWSNEEGWV
-217 QAVDDYTIELHTGEL
+217 QAVDDYTIELHTGDL

-257 GEEAASAEGAGT
+257 GDEAASANGAGT
-269 GPWEMAEVQ
+269 GPWEMAEVRPQ
-278 SGRFWRM
+278 EFWKMR
-285 NAVEDHWR
+285 AVQDHWR
-293 KAPNFAE
+293 KTPNFAE
-300 LIFHEI
+300 LILHEI

-317 TGNLDTFNIVGL
+317 TGNLDVFNVVGL
-329 DSLPAVQRVPDVKFM
+329 DSLPSVQAMPDVKFM

-371 GYDPDLPW
+371 GYDPALPW
-379 VSSNPDPASEEWAKA
+379 VSSDPDPASEEWAKA

-404 IDRQGIVDQLLHGE
+404 IDRQLIVDELLHGE

-428 NNIHRLPE
+428 SQIDRLPP
-436 EYRQWDYDPERAK
+436 EYRQWEYDPDKAAR
-449 ELLAEAG
+449 LLEEAG

-479 CEAVATMWEDIGIS
+479 CEAVATMWEAIGIS
-493 VKVQKIPYATLSPQI
+493 VKVQKIPYASLSPQI

-557 LNIVD
+557 LHVVD
-562 DEARYEVMVDVAKF
+562 TEERYKIMVDVAKF
-576 TYDNVVEMGLYSVNQ
+576 TYDNVVEMGLHSVNQ
-591 IWPLGSRIDSWQ
+591 IWPLGPRLDTWQ
-603 EHFEYGDKRVLSG
+603 EHFEYGDKRVLTG

>member
-1 MANRWKIDPRVLILL
+1 MAYQRLLNPRTIMVFMLAGLLAIAVSCGGAADP
-16 TLALGLVMLVACGT
+16 TAESGAQAPTVA
-30 SATEAPEPAATT
+30 ATVQPAATPAPAATT
-42 PAAAPEAT
+42 APASTA
-50 ATPAPQPT
+50 ATPVAQVQPT
-58 AAPSGAQQAQ
+58 NTPDSPAMTDGQ
-68 PTQPSQPSATAT
+68 PE
-80 AVPAT
+80 
-85 QPTPTAVSAVS
+85 
-96 GSAQPTGT
+96 GI

-114 FGTNPKLT
+114 FGTSPKLT

-136 QLLYRDVDGNY
+136 QLLYRDVEGNY
-147 LPKLVKEW
+147 LPKLVEEW

-162 EWTIRLQEGVQFH
+162 VWTMKLQEGVQFH

-183 NDVIWTM
+183 DDVIWTM
-190 QEYGAEGS
+190 QNYGAEGS
-198 ISPRASHLNR
+198 ISPRASHLRR

-217 QAVDDYTIELHTGEL
+217 QAVDDHTIELHTGEL

-257 GEEAASAEGAGT
+257 GEEAASSEGAGT
-269 GPWEMAEVQ
+269 GPWEMVEVRPQ
-278 SGRFWRM
+278 ESWEMR
-285 NAVEDHWR
+285 AVEEHWR
-293 KAPNFAE
+293 KSPNFEE
-300 LIFHEI
+300 LVLHEI
-306 PEESTRLANFQ
+306 QEESTRLANFQ
-317 TGNLDTFNIVGL
+317 TGNLDVFNVVGL
-329 DSLPAVQRVPDVKFM
+329 DSLPTVQAMPDVKFM

-371 GYDPDLPW
+371 GYDPSLPW
-379 VSSNPDPASEEWAKA
+379 VSSNPDPSSEEWAKA

-404 IDRQGIVDQLLHGE
+404 IDRQLIVDELLHGE

-428 NNIHRLPE
+428 SQIDRLPP
-436 EYRQWDYDPERAK
+436 EYRQWEYDPEKAAR
-449 ELLAEAG
+449 LLEEAG

-479 CEAVATMWEDIGIS
+479 CEAVATMWEAIGIE
-493 VKVQKIPYATLSPQI
+493 VKVQKIPYASLSPQI

-549 MEERIAKA
+549 MEERIEKA
-557 LNIVD
+557 LHIVD
-562 DEARYEVMVDVAKF
+562 TDERYKIMVDVAKF
-576 TYDNVVEMGLYSVNQ
+576 SYDNVVEMGLYSVNQ
-591 IWPLGSRIDSWQ
+591 IWPLGPRIDPWQ
-603 EHFEYGDKRVLSG
+603 EHFEYGDKRVLTG
-616 LEYAPHRQ
+616 LEFAPHRQ

>member
-1 MANRWKIDPRVLILL
+1 MAYPRLFSHTTILAFL
-16 TLALGLVMLVACGT
+16 LVGLLVVAVSCGGAAEEEAESPT
-30 SATEAPEPAATT
+30 ASATQPPAATAAPAATT
-42 PAAAPEAT
+42 APTAPAA
-50 ATPAPQPT
+50 TPVA
-58 AAPSGAQQAQ
+58 QAQ
-68 PTQPSQPSATAT
+68 PTDT
-80 AVPAT
+80 PAAAMMGDE
-85 QPTPTAVSAVS
+85 PE
-96 GSAQPTGT
+96 GI

-114 FGTNPKLT
+114 FGTSPKLT

-136 QLLYRDVDGNY
+136 QLLYRDVEGNY

-162 EWTIRLQEGVQFH
+162 VWTMKLQEGVQFH

-183 NDVIWTM
+183 DDIIWTM
-190 QEYGAEGS
+190 QDYGAEGS
-198 ISPRASHLNR
+198 ISPRASHLRR
-208 LWSNPEGWV
+208 LWSNEEGWV
-217 QAVDDYTIELHTGEL
+217 QAVDDYTIELHTGDL

-257 GEEAASAEGAGT
+257 GDEAASANGAGT
-269 GPWEMAEVQ
+269 GPWEMAEVRPQ
-278 SGRFWRM
+278 EFWKMR
-285 NAVEDHWR
+285 AVQDHWR
-293 KAPNFAE
+293 KTPNFAE
-300 LIFHEI
+300 LILHEI

-317 TGNLDTFNIVGL
+317 TGNLDVFNVVGL
-329 DSLPAVQRVPDVKFM
+329 DSLPSVQAMPDVKFM

-371 GYDPDLPW
+371 GYDPALPW
-379 VSSNPDPASEEWAKA
+379 VSSDPDPASEEWAKA

-404 IDRQGIVDQLLHGE
+404 IDRQLIVDELLHGE

-428 NNIHRLPE
+428 SQIDRLPP
-436 EYRQWDYDPERAK
+436 EYRQWEYDPDKAAR
-449 ELLAEAG
+449 LLEEAG

-479 CEAVATMWEDIGIS
+479 CEAVATMWEAIGIS
-493 VKVQKIPYATLSPQI
+493 VKVQKIPYASLSPQI

-557 LNIVD
+557 LHVVD
-562 DEARYEVMVDVAKF
+562 TDERYEIMVDVAKF

-591 IWPLGSRIDSWQ
+591 IWPLGPRLDTWQ
-603 EHFEYGDKRVLSG
+603 EHFEYGDKRVLTG